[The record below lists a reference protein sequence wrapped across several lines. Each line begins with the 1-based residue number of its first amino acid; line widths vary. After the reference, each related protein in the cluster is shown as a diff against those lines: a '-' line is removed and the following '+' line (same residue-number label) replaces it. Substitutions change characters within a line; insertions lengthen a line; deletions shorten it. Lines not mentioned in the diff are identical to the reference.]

1 MWRRATYSWQT
12 SPTGGGTHLNDVTL
26 IMPVFH
32 EDEALFMLVNKGGH
46 WSEVGGGMRMG
57 GSWSPDATEIYQE
70 GTQFPNVRIGRDDR
84 IDEEIVRIIEA
95 NSRTPEMTLGD
106 MEAQVAS
113 MRVARNRILRLIDRY
128 GSEAVRASVES
139 SILAGEM
146 KARELLRAL
155 PHGSFEIEDF
165 IDDDGINEEP
175 IRVRARLTVTDDEF
189 LVDFTGSS
197 RSVRG
202 GSINSPYPATVSSV
216 RTVFVAAS
224 DPPHTEPNGG
234 FFRPVKVVA
243 PEGSIF
249 NPPVRPAPTSTYWE
263 SMSYAGGDLV
273 WHILAELIPDKLSAG
288 HFLTVGATI
297 VAAWTTGQGGG
308 ESRSQ
313 SWNRSQVAGGGQLRS
328 GRRERLVCSGGDGGE
343 TYLAPRRSSRGH
355 CPSGSRGWSSTPV
368 MAHRSAST
376 GGVASA

>member
-1 MWRRATYSWQT
+1 M
-12 SPTGGGTHLNDVTL
+12 
-26 IMPVFH
+26 
-32 EDEALFMLVNKGGH
+32 
-46 WSEVGGGMRMG
+46 
-57 GSWSPDATEIYQE
+57 
-70 GTQFPNVRIGRDDR
+70 RIGRDDR

-224 DPPHTEPNGG
+224 DPHTEPNGG

-313 SWNRSQVAGGGQLRS
+313 SWNRSQVAGGASFDRDGES
-328 GRRERLVCSGGDGGE
+328 AWCAVGG
-343 TYLAPRRSSRGH
+343 
-355 CPSGSRGWSSTPV
+355 
-368 MAHRSAST
+368 T
-376 GGVASA
+376 GGRPTLLRGGHREDTAHQGREAGAQHP